1 MATKMNTLKH
11 KINATED
18 NIKVVCRFRP
28 INKSEKTINSK
39 FIVKFPTNDDENYV
53 SIGSKVYAFDKIFK
67 PDATQDEIYIETA
80 KPIVTDVL
88 NGCNGTIFA
97 YGQTSSGKT
106 YTMVGDIENVEK
118 KGIIPR
124 IVNDIFNHI
133 SNFEKKKIFHIKVSY
148 YEIYMNKIIDLLD
161 VSKIDLRVHED
172 ENRVTYVKGVTER
185 HVINS
190 EELFK
195 IIDEGQANRH
205 IVATK
210 MNECSSRAHSVFS
223 ININQENVDNKQ
235 KLSGKLYLVDL
246 AGLERVAK
254 TNAEGTVLNEAK
266 NINKSLLALGN
277 VISALTDGSK
287 THIPYRDSKL
297 TRILQESLGGN
308 ARTTIII
315 CCSPASFNESET
327 KSALNFGNRAKSIKN
342 NICINENLTVAEWC
356 RRYNC
361 EKNKVAR
368 LQGKIEK
375 LKAELIRWRRGE
387 IVPPEAQV
395 NFDDSFDL
403 LISGQAEIDEKKYSM
418 TIIPNNDKRIDAIFL
433 NEEREKMKKEY
444 ENLYKEID
452 EKNKLINRQS
462 KYIDELTN
470 QMKDQDKLISSAC
483 DNYEEIINE
492 LCCFGLET
500 KYVVG
505 EVQNAVESLEKLS
518 SIDSS
523 NKSQEIEILNKS
535 LQAEFD
541 EHLDKQIDVNVVDN
555 VNLNISA
562 DSHEKLEELYANVN
576 LFTNKIKSV
585 TKYLAQ
591 RCHNWDAVYYD
602 YTNQILEIKNM
613 LDKYQQPVSITKN
626 KNTALDKI
634 DVIRK
639 QYDKF
644 KFTQQ
649 NQIVDMRNRRI
660 STQTYVVNKK
670 KKTHLSSKAS
680 HQVNST
686 KIKLVDELHNLNDK
700 FHLVHQQMQTTYE
713 LSRVEGLEKLN
724 KIEELILMN
733 ERRLQDNN
741 KLLIDNSKL
750 RCEQQELKSKLLEST
765 EKIEDLKKK
774 LYHSENNAKM
784 DRLRYH
790 YIVNQTREELKQKD
804 LILREQIAK
813 SIPLDNHLEQNG
825 NRDFSD
831 QDSCIQLVMS
841 SYTFKQRTLAP
852 IPPEKGSFPLD
863 HEGFC
868 KRSMI
873 KYMRCLYDNKNSNTL
888 CRDVAKEYLG
898 CRMDNNLM
906 TREEWSKLGFT
917 DEDKKSIS

>member
-1 MATKMNTLKH
+1 MATKMNILKN

-28 INKSEKTINSK
+28 INKSEKKINSK
-39 FIVKFPTNDDENYV
+39 FVVKFPTNDDENYV
-53 SIGSKVYAFDKIFK
+53 SIGSKVYVFDKIFK
-67 PDATQDEIYIETA
+67 PDATQDEIYTETA
-80 KPIVTDVL
+80 KPIVMDVL

-106 YTMVGDIENVEK
+106 YTMVGGIEDAEK

-124 IVNDIFNHI
+124 IVDDIFNHVR
-133 SNFEKKKIFHIKVSY
+133 NYEKKKIFHIKVSY
-148 YEIYMNKIIDLLD
+148 FEIYMNKISDLLD

-185 HVINS
+185 HVIDA
-190 EELFK
+190 EELLK

-223 ININQENVDNKQ
+223 INISQENIDNKET
-235 KLSGKLYLVDL
+235 LSGKLYLVDL

-277 VISALTDGSK
+277 VISALADGSK

-342 NICINENLTVAEWC
+342 NICINENLTVAEWY

-361 EKNKVAR
+361 EKDKVAR

-395 NFDDSFDL
+395 NFDDSFNL
-403 LISGQAEIDEKKYSM
+403 LTSGQAEVDKKKDS
-418 TIIPNNDKRIDAIFL
+418 IAPNNDKQVDGIFL
-433 NEEREKMKKEY
+433 NEEREKMKKECT
-444 ENLYKEID
+444 NLYKEID
-452 EKNKLINRQS
+452 EKNAIINQQS
-462 KYIDELTN
+462 QYIDKLSN
-470 QMKDQDKLISSAC
+470 QMKEQDKLINSAC
-483 DNYEEIINE
+483 NNYEEIINE

-518 SIDSS
+518 MDST
-523 NKSQEIEILNKS
+523 NKSQELEILNEN
-535 LQAEFD
+535 LQVQFD
-541 EHLDKQIDVNVVDN
+541 EYLDKQIDVNVIGN
-555 VNLNISA
+555 ANLNISA
-562 DSHEKLEELYANVN
+562 DSREKLEEIYENVN
-576 LFTNKIKSV
+576 SFTSKIKSV

-591 RCHNWDAVYYD
+591 RCHNWDTVYND
-602 YTNQILEIKNM
+602 YTNQIMEIKKM
-613 LDKYQQPVSITKN
+613 LDKCQKLVSTSNN
-626 KNTALDKI
+626 KNIMLENVDTT
-634 DVIRK
+634 RK
-639 QYDKF
+639 QYDKL

-649 NQIVDMRNRRI
+649 YQTVDIKKSII
-660 STQTYVVNKK
+660 STKTYVVNKK
-670 KKTHLSSKAS
+670 RKIHLDNRVS
-680 HQVNST
+680 QVNSS
-686 KIKLVDELHNLNDK
+686 KKKLFDELHSLNDK
-700 FHLVHQQMQTTYE
+700 FHLVHQQMQATYE
-713 LSRVEGLEKLN
+713 LSKVEGLERLS

-750 RCEQQELKSKLLEST
+750 RCEQRELQSKLSEST
-765 EKIEDLKKK
+765 EQIEDLKKK
-774 LYHSENNAKM
+774 LCATEENAKI
-784 DRLRYH
+784 DRLRYQ
-790 YIVNQTREELKQKD
+790 YLVNKTREELKQKD
-804 LILREQIAK
+804 LILREQFVN
-813 SIPLDNHLEQNG
+813 SIPLENHLAQNG
-825 NRDFSD
+825 NRD
-831 QDSCIQLVMS
+831 CV
-841 SYTFKQRTLAP
+841 
-852 IPPEKGSFPLD
+852 
-863 HEGFC
+863 
-868 KRSMI
+868 
-873 KYMRCLYDNKNSNTL
+873 
-888 CRDVAKEYLG
+888 
-898 CRMDNNLM
+898 
-906 TREEWSKLGFT
+906 
-917 DEDKKSIS
+917 IS